1 MNKNVFYPLVL
12 ILIILLASCEGRR
25 ERRSERIVTIEGDT
39 AGREVN
45 FYSYD
50 EVQEYPDAI
59 LEMYSPLGNQNFQTN
74 KVPFEFNIKNYPF
87 AEGGRG
93 FQLKMS
99 INGNDPVGY
108 NMPIFQKELNQ
119 GTYRAV
125 AFLVNEEGLALKEFG
140 NYVDRDFTVMGSQPF
155 PTNNDPF
162 LVVNLPTND
171 QVYNEGDEITVDF
184 LVLDGVPQEDGFE
197 ILIKFNQYEFRT
209 DEVIPVRVEGLP
221 AGDYDLQIRLETA
234 NGREMDGVFTTSRKR
249 IKIN

>member
-1 MNKNVFYPLVL
+1 MNKNVLYPIVL
-12 ILIILLASCEGRR
+12 LFIILLVSCEGRR
-25 ERRSERIVTIEGDT
+25 ERRSESRVTIEGDE
-39 AGREVN
+39 AAKEVN

-50 EVQEYPDAI
+50 EFQEYPDAI
-59 LEMYSPLGNQNFQTN
+59 LEMYSPLGNQNFESN

-108 NMPIFQKELNQ
+108 NMPMFQKELNQ

-125 AFLVNEEGLALKEFG
+125 AYLVNEEGLALKEFG

-155 PTNNDPF
+155 PASTDPF
-162 LVVNLPTND
+162 LVVNMPSND
-171 QVYNEGDEITVDF
+171 QVYEEGEEIIVDF

-197 ILIKFNQYEFRT
+197 ILIKFNQYEYRT
-209 DEVIPVRVEGLP
+209 NEVIPVRVDELP
-221 AGDYDLQIRLETA
+221 AGDYDLEIRLVSA
-234 NGREMDGVFTTSRKR
+234 NGREMEGVFTSSRKR
-249 IKIN
+249 IRIN